1 MRSKKERDDELY
13 LTVKRGDKPTYD
25 MICAFASTFG
35 KADENI
41 GLLTRY
47 QVERF
52 CMALVKL

>member
-13 LTVKRGDKPTYD
+13 RFIKEHDGHSYE

-35 KADENI
+35 NREEEI
-41 GLLTRY
+41 SLVIRY

-52 CMALVKL
+52 CMSLVKP